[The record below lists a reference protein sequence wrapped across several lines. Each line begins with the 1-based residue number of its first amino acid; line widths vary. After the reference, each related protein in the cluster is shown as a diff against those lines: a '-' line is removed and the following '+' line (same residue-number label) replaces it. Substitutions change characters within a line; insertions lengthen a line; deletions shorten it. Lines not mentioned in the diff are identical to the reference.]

1 MYIYVYVLP
10 GTNARDVI
18 LYVGKPKLQ
27 REAGQVYTDCCNESE
42 RVTYNNRR
50 IQLREQQSNNDGYGL
65 KLGIVE

>member
-27 REAGQVYTDCCNESE
+27 REAGQST
-42 RVTYNNRR
+42 
-50 IQLREQQSNNDGYGL
+50 L
-65 KLGIVE
+65 IVVMKAKE